1 MPETNEVKTL
11 EPNETEVAETNEI
24 KVDETNVQKVNGTNG
39 TETPKVNEIEIP
51 EIVNEL
57 LEDIPGDKRVGIDAS
72 NDEEYFKLTMEVP
85 KSIPDYKNWIEL
97 SENILTE
104 KSKDIKVAVWL
115 CFAFYRNENING
127 LKKGLILIL
136 QLLKKFGNDLYPSSA
151 VHRSKAI
158 QFINTSRVI
167 KLLEKEEINK
177 TNAKDIKDAG
187 QVLNEIISEC
197 EKLFPENQP
206 SLDSLQSVI
215 NVHVAAAEPILRPPE
230 AKKAGASAAN
240 KPGTI
245 PAKGVGASAQ
255 EVVLSSEKD
264 AVTQLRKII
273 TFFFEY
279 DEEGGKKQRVPEN
292 YFVFGLSRQIQW
304 ANLIRPV
311 DNGGV
316 TLIEAP
322 NKIIQGLIKDW
333 FGNGNY
339 DMLIARIESEFIK
352 ENSPFRYWF
361 DAQKYLIDSL
371 EKKGENYKT
380 AAGDIKLQLA
390 VLLKRIPDLP
400 ELKFKDKQTPFAE
413 PETINW
419 LNNDVK
425 SVLNSDGSGGKN
437 ILPPIMGED
446 YEQINKEFEIISK
459 DIPEN
464 FEKNLLKMQTDINV
478 EDRRKGKFL
487 RRLNLANY
495 CFKMKEYD
503 IAKINLLELKEI
515 IETFN
520 LAGWERALCIAVWQS
535 LYLTNQEIISQTKD
549 KDLTVKLEK
558 EQEELFGEI
567 AKYDGI
573 LAIKLIKLKQKER

>member
-1 MPETNEVKTL
+1 MSETNEVKSAEL
-11 EPNETEVAETNEI
+11 NEKELPETD
-24 KVDETNVQKVNGTNG
+24 VNVNKENAHEGNGANG
-39 TETPKVNEIEIP
+39 SEAPKPTEIEIP
-51 EIVNEL
+51 EIVKEL
-57 LEDIPGDKRVGIDAS
+57 LEDIPGDKPAGIDAS
-72 NDEEYFKLTMEVP
+72 TDEEYFKLTMEVP
-85 KSIPDYKNWIEL
+85 KSIPDYKTWIEL

-136 QLLKKFGNDLYPSSA
+136 ELLKKYGNDLYPSNQI
-151 VHRSKAI
+151 HRSKSI
-158 QFINTSRVI
+158 QFINTSRVL
-167 KLLEKEEINK
+167 KLLEIEEINR
-177 TNAKDIKDAG
+177 TNAKDIKEAG
-187 QVLNEIISEC
+187 QLLNDIIEKC
-197 EKLFPENQP
+197 DKLFSDKKP

-215 NVHVAAAEPILRPPE
+215 NKHVTTAESLLRPPQIKKSAATGGVGTGTAG
-230 AKKAGASAAN
+230 AKGAGAS
-240 KPGTI
+240 
-245 PAKGVGASAQ
+245 VQ

-264 AVTQLRKII
+264 AVVQLRKII

-279 DEEGGKKQRVPEN
+279 DEEGTKKQRVPEN
-292 YFVFGLSRQIQW
+292 HFAFGLSRQIQW
-304 ANLIRPV
+304 TNLIRPV

-316 TLIEAP
+316 TLIEGP

-333 FGNGNY
+333 FANGNF

-371 EKKGENYKT
+371 EKKGEKFK
-380 AAGDIKLQLA
+380 AAAADIKLQLA

-413 PETINW
+413 SETINW

-425 SVLNSDGSGGKN
+425 VVLNADGAGGKN

-446 YEQINKEFEIISK
+446 YEQLNNEYETISK
-459 DIPEN
+459 DLPEN
-464 FEKNLLKMQTDINV
+464 FEKNLLKMQTDINAD
-478 EDRRKGKFL
+478 ERKKGKFL

-495 CFKMKEYD
+495 CFKLKEYD
-503 IAKINLLELKEI
+503 LARINLLELKKI
-515 IETFN
+515 IETYN
-520 LAGWERALCIAVWQS
+520 LAGWEHALCVAVWQS
-535 LYLTNQEIISQTKD
+535 LYLTNQEIISQSKD
-549 KDLTVKLEK
+549 KDLTDSLEK
-558 EQEELFGEI
+558 EQNELFHEI

-573 LAIKLIKLKQKER
+573 LGIKLIKLKQKER

>member
-230 AKKAGASAAN
+230 AKKASASAAN

>member
-215 NVHVAAAEPILRPPE
+215 NVHVAVAEPILRPPE

-520 LAGWERALCIAVWQS
+520 LAGWERALCTAVWQS

>member
-520 LAGWERALCIAVWQS
+520 LAGWERALCTAVWQS